1 MQGKQLCALRFQEK
15 GWLPLEEIDIAGLNL
30 TKVYTIIPALQ
41 VLNQSKQEDSLHKTF
56 LATTLFAKH
65 QKKHILLLLFE
76 NHYIAIAFC
85 SCFGSLFK
93 YEWHDR

>member
-15 GWLPLEEIDIAGLNL
+15 EWLPLEEIDIAGLNL

-41 VLNQSKQEDSLHKTF
+41 VFNQSKQEDSLHKIF

-65 QKKHILLLLFE
+65 QKKHILVT
-76 NHYIAIAFC
+76 II
-85 SCFGSLFK
+85 
-93 YEWHDR
+93 